1 MADGS
6 LVVTRGSSMLAA
18 ALGTARLFA
27 RVTAACTVGNLTGV
41 ALGD

>member
-27 RVTAACTVGNLTGV
+27 RVTATCAVGNLTGV